1 MQLPEQDT
9 FVARLKALSG
19 AFLDAYVVVDSAQQ
33 IIDFNRVFYSL
44 FPRSVARKLK
54 AERLDAVLKLEL
66 AGEPLDLASKCLET
80 RGALRYDEIRGHIAD
95 SEPISLIAA
104 ASPLVAADESID
116 GVFLCLRNV
125 TDEAQVQSKY
135 RTMLDHE
142 ARQRELLEQRI
153 RDTEA
158 ELVTIKDELNRV
170 EEALRNY
177 EKGLLI

>member
-1 MQLPEQDT
+1 MPVPEQST
-9 FVARLKALSG
+9 FVAKLKALSG
-19 AFLDAYVVVDSAQQ
+19 ALLDAYVVVDPTQQ
-33 IIDFNRVFYSL
+33 ILDFNRVFYSL

-54 AERLDAVLKLEL
+54 AERLDSVLKLEL
-66 AGEPLDLASKCLET
+66 AGEPLDLVSKCLET
-80 RGALRYDEIRGHIAD
+80 SSTLRYDEIRGHITD

-104 ASPLVAADESID
+104 ASPLLAEGDVVEGA
-116 GVFLCLRNV
+116 FLCLRNV

>member
-1 MQLPEQDT
+1 MQMPERSN
-9 FVARLKALSG
+9 FVAKLKTLSG
-19 AFLDAYVVVDSAQQ
+19 AFLDAYVVVDPAQH
-33 IIDFNRVFYSL
+33 ILDFNRVFYSL

-54 AERLDAVLKLEL
+54 SERLESVLKLEL
-66 AGEPLDLASKCLET
+66 AGEPLDLATKCLET
-80 RGALRYDEIRGHIAD
+80 RSTLRYDEIRGHITD

-104 ASPLVAADESID
+104 ASPLLTEDDGIE

-135 RTMLDHE
+135 RTMLDDE